1 MSRLKSRVSKFIDN
15 ICEDIFLQYSRIMFG
30 NNHLFVLHHPKDKEL
45 LKKKEEA
52 KEGGKEYED
61 TPPSFEQAQEEIA
74 QNSGLLNYGD
84 VTKKDGK
91 DGKKSKGTL
100 NFFKLLLLLYF
111 EQLLIKL
118 VEHAQLLPPT
128 LE

>member
-1 MSRLKSRVSKFIDN
+1 
-15 ICEDIFLQYSRIMFG
+15 MFG

-45 LKKKEEA
+45 VKKKEEA
-52 KEGGKEYED
+52 KEQGKEYENI
-61 TPPSFEQAQEEIA
+61 PPSFEQAQEEIA

-91 DGKKSKGTL
+91 DGKKSKGKV
-100 NFFKLLLLLYF
+100 NCIKLLLLLHF

-118 VEHAQLLPPT
+118 VEHAQLLSLT